1 VKQICAALLASDV
14 NVMLVQKLRTNIK
27 KSVNLEELANSAN
40 KKRLIE
46 KVTKKKRMLP
56 CLTRLTGSD
65 GRTVSVGRP
74 SSGTLQTCQEK
85 NKHIHDGGSSR
96 CG

>member
-1 VKQICAALLASDV
+1 MKQICAALLASDV

-46 KVTKKKRMLP
+46 KVTKKKERLP
-56 CLTRLTGSD
+56 WLTRLTGSD
-65 GRTVSVGRP
+65 GRTVSIGRP
-74 SSGTLQTCQEK
+74 
-85 NKHIHDGGSSR
+85 
-96 CG
+96 

>member
-1 VKQICAALLASDV
+1 MKQICAALLASDV

-46 KVTKKKRMLP
+46 KVTKKKKERLP
-56 CLTRLTGSD
+56 WLTRLTGSD
-65 GRTVSVGRP
+65 GRTVSIGRP
-74 SSGTLQTCQEK
+74 
-85 NKHIHDGGSSR
+85 
-96 CG
+96 

>member
-1 VKQICAALLASDV
+1 MDSLVKQICAALLASDV

-46 KVTKKKRMLP
+46 KVIKKRMLP

-65 GRTVSVGRP
+65 GRTV
-74 SSGTLQTCQEK
+74 
-85 NKHIHDGGSSR
+85 
-96 CG
+96 

>member
-1 VKQICAALLASDV
+1 MKQICAALLASDV

-46 KVTKKKRMLP
+46 KVTKKKKKG
-56 CLTRLTGSD
+56 CLG
-65 GRTVSVGRP
+65 
-74 SSGTLQTCQEK
+74 
-85 NKHIHDGGSSR
+85 
-96 CG
+96 